1 MSDNGRA
8 LNCGS
13 CGYRAHGDTDGE
25 RSADMLE
32 HLREHPA
39 QTLGELREM
48 LRNAI
53 VPGGTVVSA
62 VAVPP
67 ALLHDLPEY
76 TCGMCGETF
85 GTNFL
90 PDEIECAYC
99 EARRC
104 PHCELWFGGE
114 S

>member
-1 MSDNGRA
+1 M
-8 LNCGS
+8 NCGN
-13 CGYRAHGDTDGE
+13 CGYTGRGDTPEE
-25 RSADMLE
+25 RAADLFT
-32 HLREHPA
+32 HLKTHPPRVITDMSEVFPDA
-39 QTLGELREM
+39 GQT
-48 LRNAI
+48 
-53 VPGGTVVSA
+53 
-62 VAVPP
+62 VAVEVEVIAP
-67 ALLHDLPEY
+67 ATLRDLPEY
-76 TCGMCGETF
+76 TCGQCGETF